1 MKDYLF
7 RIQVTQQDSFR
18 WRHKIS
24 FIKGQELLKKFCIQ
38 HAVSSPY
45 NHQSNGEAEAYI
57 KFVKRKRKTSYENI
71 AEIYMSLLHIR
82 STPVSPRLPIPATL
96 LFNRLARGLLP
107 RFSGPTI
114 ICDNDDIN
122 HAALTNSQS

>member
-82 STPVSPRLPIPATL
+82 STPVSPDYQSQPHSYLTDWQEDYCQDSVDQPSFVTMMTL
-96 LFNRLARGLLP
+96 TML
-107 RFSGPTI
+107 
-114 ICDNDDIN
+114 
-122 HAALTNSQS
+122 H